1 MILSKEKVNWQ
12 IGATPLVLKNIKE
25 EELSIT
31 IYDRDITYIKSEIH
45 DLLQQKINLKINGDI
60 DSILNQVREELNKFQ
75 SVHIIN
81 DIKEL
86 LEHFKQISKINS
98 FRLTLATVD
107 KNMCRRFHTDMNDL
121 RMLCTYSGPGTLWL
135 TEQNTDRMAL
145 NNIGNNESI
154 VINKNDIKQVNT
166 GSVVILKG
174 ALYPG
179 GNAKAAVHR
188 SPNIEESKQKRLFL
202 RIDTNEF
209 LNFQI

>member
-12 IGATPLVLKNIKE
+12 IGATPLVLQNIQK

-31 IYDRDITYIKSEIH
+31 IYDRHITYMNIEIH

-75 SVHIIN
+75 SVQIIN

-86 LEHFKQISKINS
+86 LKHFKQISKINS

-107 KNMCRRFHTDMNDL
+107 TNMCRRFHTDMNDL

-135 TEQNTDRMAL
+135 TEKNTDRMAL
-145 NNIGNNESI
+145 NNIGNNEAI

-179 GNAKAAVHR
+179 GNTKAAVHR
-188 SPNIEESKQKRLFL
+188 SPNIEENKQKRLFL

-209 LNFQI
+209 LNFPI